1 MFRRQVWRLVNGLL
15 TSANAMVSTLV
26 LVVLT
31 LYIAACL
38 GAACVCV
45 CACARAGVCVCQSVI
60 LARSRNSQERFLSLR
75 QVGKCLMT
83 SKVTYLAG
91 IEIITKDTDSWS
103 LWKLTFR
110 I

>member
-1 MFRRQVWRLVNGLL
+1 M
-15 TSANAMVSTLV
+15 
-26 LVVLT
+26 
-31 LYIAACL
+31 
-38 GAACVCV
+38 CVCV
-45 CACARAGVCVCQSVI
+45 CVCVRARARARARGCVCVCQSVI

-103 LWKLTFR
+103 LWKLTCR